1 MGRKGEF
8 EGGKNHELNLTDES
22 VARFEPPRVTHSEF
36 LPPSEEA
43 HYQMRAMIESHQ
55 EHLRS
60 SKAQAAREQDQQ
72 DKAKASPYGLGGNKA
87 LRRHLA
93 EKHELHEED
102 AMEMERPAHF
112 HRQWHTKGEYNPDR
126 HTHG

>member
-1 MGRKGEF
+1 MGRRAEF
-8 EGGKNHELNLTDES
+8 EGGQNREINLTDAAEE
-22 VARFEPPRVTHSEF
+22 RGRPPKVIAEEF

-43 HYQMRAMIESHQ
+43 HYQTRAMIESHQ

-93 EKHELHEED
+93 DKHELYEED

-112 HRQWHTKGEYNPDR
+112 HRQWHTKGEYNPDG
-126 HTHG
+126 HKH